1 MNRSILRVALCLLGI
16 AGVSACGSQ
25 NDAIGGVDL
34 DDNVVQRGGIFD
46 TVISGTEG
54 DAGWV
59 FMFAEGETE
68 RNRDRIVGYA
78 LDQSAQLT
86 GRFIGMAGSG
96 NTRRASVL
104 WFDKVLVTPEPDPD
118 AEPDDPAPEPALQTR
133 VRAAV
138 LEIDIDPAR
147 SLSGQ
152 VVGDG
157 LNVNLSGTYNRRH
170 YERVSGVSRLAGI
183 WENLDPFGGELLR
196 LDFNSQG
203 GFGGRDIED
212 CNYAGQVYEINRR
225 YNLYAFELASACDE
239 AVDATGLATIQPPP
253 ANPGATPRER
263 LIAVVPARTNDAVY
277 MIDVSRAVTP

>member
-16 AGVSACGSQ
+16 VGVSACGSQ